1 MAEPVSG
8 DVFLARLKRE
18 IPLTCH
24 MGLSTP
30 NWNGQT
36 LQMPAALAP
45 NVNDK
50 GTGFGGSQVALATLC
65 GWSITTLWLE
75 QSGFKASVVVKES
88 QVEYLKPVTGDFV
101 VETELPPESVLAEA
115 LARYQARG
123 RTRLNLEVLVRQ
135 GETVALRLQ
144 GQYVAFRP
152 EPRPAE
158 I

>member
-1 MAEPVSG
+1 MAERVSG
-8 DVFLARLKRE
+8 EAFLARLKRE

-30 NWNGQT
+30 NWNGQQ

-75 QSGFKASVVVKES
+75 EAGIKASVVVKES

-101 VETELPPESVLAEA
+101 VETELPSQAVLDEA
-115 LARYQARG
+115 LSRYRDRG
-123 RTRLNLEVLVRQ
+123 RTRLNLEVRVRQ
-135 GETVALRLQ
+135 GEKVALRLQ
-144 GQYVAFRP
+144 GQYVAF
-152 EPRPAE
+152 EP
-158 I
+158 